1 MKRTMTAL
9 TASAVLALTS
19 LSVTVAAADDD
30 GLASWNDG
38 PLKDR
43 ILAFVEAVSDSDG
56 PDFVPVEDRIAV
68 FDVDGTLWAQD
79 PFYLDAE
86 FAVDRVAELA
96 PKNPDWADKEPF
108 AGIVAGD
115 LSVADGVS
123 GEDFA
128 KLLDASYGGAT
139 RAEFEGIVED
149 WFASD
154 VNNELG
160 RVHASNAYLPM
171 LELLDLFEDNEFTSY
186 LVTGAEEEF
195 IRSVSDEV
203 FGVPRERVIGT
214 VMERV
219 VTENED
225 GTLTITQN
233 PIRAHSNNDEG
244 KVIEIFDVVGREPI
258 FAAGNSD
265 GDYYM
270 MKWATSDGD
279 PALAILVKHDDGE
292 REFEYSWAPEL
303 ATAAVESDPEWAA
316 VSMKDDWSTIFA
328 E

>member
-1 MKRTMTAL
+1 MKRTMTTL
-9 TASAVLALTS
+9 TAAVVLVMTSFTGTLAAS
-19 LSVTVAAADDD
+19 D
-30 GLASWNDG
+30 GDPLASWNEG

-43 ILAFVEAVSDSDG
+43 ILAFVDSVAD
-56 PDFVPVEDRIAV
+56 PDSADFVPVEERVAA

-79 PFYLDAE
+79 PYYLDAE

-96 PKNPDWADKEPF
+96 PDHPEWADMEPF

-128 KLLDASYGGAT
+128 KLLDAAYGGAT
-139 RAEFEGIVED
+139 RAEFEGVVED
-149 WFASD
+149 WFATD
-154 VNNELG
+154 VNSELG
-160 RVHASNAYLPM
+160 RVQASNAYVPM
-171 LELLDLFEDNEFTSY
+171 LELLKLFDDNGFTSY

-195 IRSVSDEV
+195 IRSVSDEI
-203 FGVPRERVIGT
+203 FGVPREQVIGT

-225 GTLTITQN
+225 GSLTVTQN
-233 PIRAHSNNDEG
+233 PVRAHSNNDQG
-244 KVIEIFDVVGREPI
+244 KVIEIMDVVGRKPI
-258 FAAGNSD
+258 FVAGNSD

-270 MKWATSDGD
+270 MKWATSDDDLG
-279 PALAILVKHDDGE
+279 LAILVKHDDGE
-292 REFEYSWAPEL
+292 REFEYSWSPEL